1 MKLTIAKYYTPSGR
15 CVQRLEYYDNAEGE
29 KPKEISDSLLKKFK
43 TSTGRE
49 VIDGRG
55 IEPDITIDE
64 KELSRLSATIYSNN
78 LIFNYA
84 TKFHIKNPSI
94 AAAGTFKLSD
104 EQYNDFK
111 KYVLAE
117 TFTYST
123 ASEEVLEKMKK
134 TAEEEGYYADSKA
147 EYEALLAKVIPSKE
161 RDLEKFKEE
170 IKILLEN
177 EIISRYYFQKGRAED
192 SFRNDVSIAKS
203 LNLLKNSKEYNT
215 ILGK

>member
-1 MKLTIAKYYTPSGR
+1 MLG
-15 CVQRLEYYDNAEGE
+15 EYYDNAEGE

-64 KELSRLSATIYSNN
+64 RELSRLSATIYSNN

-84 TKFHIKNPSI
+84 TKFHIKNPTI

-111 KYVLAE
+111 KYW
-117 TFTYST
+117 FSDY
-123 ASEEVLEKMKK
+123 
-134 TAEEEGYYADSKA
+134 
-147 EYEALLAKVIPSKE
+147 
-161 RDLEKFKEE
+161 
-170 IKILLEN
+170 
-177 EIISRYYFQKGRAED
+177 
-192 SFRNDVSIAKS
+192 
-203 LNLLKNSKEYNT
+203 
-215 ILGK
+215 